1 MTLLRDFGVPRHVQ
15 LGIIL
20 VLGED
25 EEVLDDWC
33 LWIADNHP
41 TERMIMDKLLEKEQ
55 MMFVMTEPG
64 MLMLADFEQFDF
76 GFALSCEGTWSMI
89 NIRMWLYFKELQK
102 SVQKCKYM
110 FG

>member
-1 MTLLRDFGVPRHVQ
+1 METKSPFTKHQRVLMTLLRDLGVPRHAQ

-41 TERMIMDKLLEKEQ
+41 TERMIMDKLLEKE
-55 MMFVMTEPG
+55 
-64 MLMLADFEQFDF
+64 
-76 GFALSCEGTWSMI
+76 
-89 NIRMWLYFKELQK
+89 
-102 SVQKCKYM
+102 
-110 FG
+110 